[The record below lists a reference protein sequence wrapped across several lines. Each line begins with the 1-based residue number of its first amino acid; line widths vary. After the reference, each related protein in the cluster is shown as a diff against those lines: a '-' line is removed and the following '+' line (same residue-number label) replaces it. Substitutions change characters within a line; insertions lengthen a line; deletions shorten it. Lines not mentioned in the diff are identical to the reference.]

1 MSVLENPEVLKQ
13 QITVNK
19 NIELPLNV
27 FKVDY
32 VIYEKSEYDRKTA
45 YLLSESAEAAEDLI
59 VKSVNRGTPIQW
71 EQRAGMVCSIHGI
84 TESLQRTL
92 YATLKRKF
100 EGDSAVGRAKK
111 LKGIK

>member
-1 MSVLENPEVLKQ
+1 MSILENPEALTQ
-13 QITVNK
+13 QITVNR

-32 VIYEKSEYDRKTA
+32 VIYEKSEYERKTA
-45 YLLSESAEAAEDLI
+45 HILSESAEAAENLI
-59 VKSVNRGTPIQW
+59 VKSVNQGIPIQW
-71 EQRAGMVCSIHGI
+71 EQRAGMVCTIHGI

-100 EGDSAVGRAKK
+100 EGDSTIDKAKR
-111 LKGIK
+111 LKG

>member
-1 MSVLENPEVLKQ
+1 MSVLENPEALKQ

-32 VIYEKSEYDRKTA
+32 VIYEKSEYERKTA
-45 YLLSESAEAAEDLI
+45 YILSESAEAAENLI
-59 VKSVNRGTPIQW
+59 VKSVNRGVPIQW

-92 YATLKRKF
+92 YLTLKRKF
-100 EGDSAVGRAKK
+100 EGDSTIDKAKR
-111 LKGIK
+111 LKG

>member
-1 MSVLENPEVLKQ
+1 MTVLENPEALKQ

-32 VIYEKSEYDRKTA
+32 VIYEKSEYERKTA
-45 YLLSESAEAAEDLI
+45 YILSESAKAAENLI
-59 VKSVNRGTPIQW
+59 VKSVNRGVPIQW

-92 YATLKRKF
+92 YFTLKRKF
-100 EGDSAVGRAKK
+100 EGDSTIDKAKR
-111 LKGIK
+111 LKG